1 MRFAFW
7 ACVCV
12 LFFFTANEFSI
23 AFCLVLFVIYFTQ
36 RRTPSSNRV
45 RCKEKILI
53 WMCKWSGTTTHS
65 NFTSN
70 SILSTKFCR
79 RRLLLYLCHG
89 EHICRYR
96 IRFHIMPFTCE
107 YRTTWF
113 CIHQTH
119 KEKSRKKSGSKM
131 WRYKPTVFCLL
142 NVVKYL
148 FLWLFFVVCQ
158 FATSW
163 KWENILEKVVRIHSV
178 RYFLRSAPVF
188 IS

>member
-1 MRFAFW
+1 
-7 ACVCV
+7 
-12 LFFFTANEFSI
+12 
-23 AFCLVLFVIYFTQ
+23 
-36 RRTPSSNRV
+36 
-45 RCKEKILI
+45 
-53 WMCKWSGTTTHS
+53 MCKWSGTTTHS

-70 SILSTKFCR
+70 SILSTKFCQ

-89 EHICRYR
+89 EHICPSICRYR

-131 WRYKPTVFCLL
+131 WRYKPTSVFCLL

-148 FLWLFFVVCQ
+148 LLWLFFVVCQ

-163 KWENILEKVVRIHSV
+163 KWENILEKSCTNSYCAVFFTVSTGFYFIKHNFEWIRPVCKSDTFQHVWIGWNFGILARIFSL
-178 RYFLRSAPVF
+178 FC
-188 IS
+188 